1 MLDYTAITQVKT
13 TDSEEDA
20 NNLLSGE
27 WVLLEVCKQE
37 GKPVFVLG
45 LPYSFDM
52 DTLCSE
58 AVSEAN

>member
-27 WVLLEVCKQE
+27 WVLLEVCKQG

-58 AVSEAN
+58 AVSEAV